1 MPPWLLPGPFPPE
14 FETDERCAIVERLND
29 PACPDVSLA
38 RAHVAPGVTTRRHRL
53 TGITERYVIVAGTGL
68 VEIGGESAPVGPGDR
83 VLIAPGLAQRIR
95 TTPAPAIWSSIAS
108 APRVS
113 CRRPMS
119 TWATDHRHALQSGEA
134 HACLPPRNCLF
145 LLGEITR

>member
-95 TTPAPAIWSSIAS
+95 NTGPGDLVFDCLCTPRFVPAAY
-108 APRVS
+108 V
-113 CRRPMS
+113 
-119 TWATDHRHALQSGEA
+119 D
-134 HACLPPRNCLF
+134 
-145 LLGEITR
+145 LGD